1 MSDSLARETPVFEL
15 EVIATDVAFE
25 IRVNDLPVLR
35 MPAGRIQTVFDVNPN
50 VQEGE
55 NTLSLTVKPRTRGRD
70 FSENAS
76 CKVELR
82 RRPSPESEAA
92 EAIGTL
98 VFSGYG
104 TGAVTGFA
112 ESTGAKGG
120 GPVHVERFG
129 ARATLGFVA
138 AVPFGPWGW
147 AACAKLAPTEQL
159 RAELTAEM
167 HRIHGFLARK
177 DGAAL
182 SRLCALQAADYQQ
195 AYYLPSLEEAHSLLG
210 IGQLLS
216 DPSIEIEPFPDSILT
231 VEILGGGRLVQLV
244 DDEGKSP
251 LLLRSTDAPEMV
263 GRFTCV
269 LCRTDQGFQIAR

>member
-120 GPVHVERFG
+120 GPVLVERFG

-138 AVPFGPWGW
+138 AVPFGPWG
-147 AACAKLAPTEQL
+147 
-159 RAELTAEM
+159 
-167 HRIHGFLARK
+167 
-177 DGAAL
+177 
-182 SRLCALQAADYQQ
+182 
-195 AYYLPSLEEAHSLLG
+195 
-210 IGQLLS
+210 
-216 DPSIEIEPFPDSILT
+216 
-231 VEILGGGRLVQLV
+231 
-244 DDEGKSP
+244 
-251 LLLRSTDAPEMV
+251 
-263 GRFTCV
+263 
-269 LCRTDQGFQIAR
+269 